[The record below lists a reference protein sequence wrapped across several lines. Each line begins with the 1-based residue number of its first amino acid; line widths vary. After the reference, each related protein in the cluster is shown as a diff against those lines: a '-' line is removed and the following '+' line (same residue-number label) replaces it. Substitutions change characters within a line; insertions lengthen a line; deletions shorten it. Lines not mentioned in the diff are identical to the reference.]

1 MTNSQ
6 GMKNSM
12 INASTSFAAGLVVD
26 AANAHRSYL
35 PGVERPCVADRI
47 VLRPDLGSPCT
58 KPQPCSTLTPSDT
71 ADSKQS
77 QMRRETQERGRGRG
91 REHETLRSR
100 FEGCWRLDASH
111 QLPTPAWAM
120 LVLSRSISG

>member
-35 PGVERPCVADRI
+35 PGVERPCVADRV
-47 VLRPDLGSPCT
+47 VLRPDLGSPCST
-58 KPQPCSTLTPSDT
+58 SQPGSTLRPSDS

-91 REHETLRSR
+91 RESETLSSR
-100 FEGCWRLDASH
+100 FESCWRLDSCH

>member
-1 MTNSQ
+1 MTNSL
-6 GMKNSM
+6 GMQNSM
-12 INASTSFAAGLVVD
+12 INAKASFAAGQVVD

-35 PGVERPCVADRI
+35 PGVERHCVADRV
-47 VLRPDLGSPCT
+47 VLRPDLEASCS
-58 KPQPCSTLTPSDT
+58 QFQSCSTFPLGDS

-77 QMRRETQERGRGRG
+77 QMRRETQGRGRRLG
-91 REHETLRSR
+91 RETEALSSR
-100 FEGCWRLDASH
+100 FGSCWRLDASH

>member
-12 INASTSFAAGLVVD
+12 INASASFAAGLVVD

-35 PGVERPCVADRI
+35 PGVERPCVSDRV
-47 VLRPDLGSPCT
+47 VLRPDLGSPCSAS
-58 KPQPCSTLTPSDT
+58 QPRSTLEPSDS
-71 ADSKQS
+71 ADSNQS
-77 QMRRETQERGRGRG
+77 QMRHETQSRGRGRG
-91 REHETLRSR
+91 REPEALRSR
-100 FEGCWRLDASH
+100 FECCWRLDASH

>member
-12 INASTSFAAGLVVD
+12 INASASFAAGLVVD
-26 AANAHRSYL
+26 AANAHRPYL
-35 PGVERPCVADRI
+35 PGVERPCVADRV
-47 VLRPDLGSPCT
+47 VLRPDLGSPCSAS
-58 KPQPCSTLTPSDT
+58 QPSSTLEPSDS
-71 ADSKQS
+71 ADSNQS
-77 QMRRETQERGRGRG
+77 QMRHQAQSRGRGRG
-91 REHETLRSR
+91 RESEALRSR

>member
-35 PGVERPCVADRI
+35 PGFECPCVADRV
-47 VLRPDLGSPCT
+47 VLRPDLGSPCS
-58 KPQPCSTLTPSDT
+58 KPQSCSTLKPSDT

-77 QMRRETQERGRGRG
+77 QMRRETQGRGRRLG
-91 REHETLRSR
+91 RETEALSSR
-100 FEGCWRLDASH
+100 FGSCWRLDACH

>member
-1 MTNSQ
+1 MTNSL
-6 GMKNSM
+6 GMQNSM
-12 INASTSFAAGLVVD
+12 INAKASFAAGQVVD

-35 PGVERPCVADRI
+35 PGVERPCVADRV
-47 VLRPDLGSPCT
+47 VLRPDLGSPCS
-58 KPQPCSTLTPSDT
+58 KPQSCSTLKPSDT

-77 QMRRETQERGRGRG
+77 QMRRETQDRGRGRG
-91 REHETLRSR
+91 RESEALRSR
-100 FEGCWRLDASH
+100 FGSCWRLDACH

>member
-12 INASTSFAAGLVVD
+12 INASTSFTAGLVVD

-35 PGVERPCVADRI
+35 PGVERPCVADRV
-47 VLRPDLGSPCT
+47 VLRPDLGSPCST
-58 KPQPCSTLTPSDT
+58 SQPSSTLRSSDS

-77 QMRRETQERGRGRG
+77 QMRRETQERGRG

>member
-1 MTNSQ
+1 MQNTHGNS
-6 GMKNSM
+6 NSM
-12 INASTSFAAGLVVD
+12 INTNASFQAGLVVD

-35 PGVERPCVADRI
+35 PGVERPCEADRV
-47 VLRPDLGSPCT
+47 VLRPDQGSTCFT
-58 KPQPCSTLTPSDT
+58 SQSRDM

-77 QMRRETQERGRGRG
+77 LMRREARGRGRG
-91 REHETLRSR
+91 TETLCSR
-100 FEGCWRLDASH
+100 LEGCWRLDASH